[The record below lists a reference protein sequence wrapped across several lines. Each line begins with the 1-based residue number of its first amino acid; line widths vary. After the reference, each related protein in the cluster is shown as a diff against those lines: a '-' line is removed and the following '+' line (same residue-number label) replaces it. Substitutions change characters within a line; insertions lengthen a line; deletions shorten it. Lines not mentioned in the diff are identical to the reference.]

1 MAAKLEAV
9 LGNIVDQK
17 VEILVT
23 AANAELRGGGGV
35 DGLIH
40 KGAGPELLEAL
51 RQIGGCPTGSAVITA
66 AYYMQSTRGI
76 KHIIHAVGPVYQGG
90 GHGEAQLL
98 ADAYTA
104 SMRLAEEARAGSIA
118 FPLLSAGAYG
128 YPLQEAATIA
138 VQTLRAEAKR
148 AKTLKLV
155 RLVAFVDEAL
165 DALRAVP

>member
-23 AANAELRGGGGV
+23 AANAELKGGGGV
-35 DGLIH
+35 DGIIH

-51 RQIGGCPTGSAVITA
+51 RKLGGCPTGSAVITG
-66 AYYMQSTRGI
+66 AYYMESTRGI
-76 KHIIHAVGPVYQGG
+76 KHIIHAVGPIYRDGK
-90 GHGEAQLL
+90 HGEAKLL
-98 ADAYTA
+98 ADAYIA
-104 SMRLAEEARAGSIA
+104 AMRLAEDARAGSIA

-138 VQTLRAEAKR
+138 VQTLRAEAKK
-148 AKTLKLV
+148 AKGLKLV
-155 RLVAFVDEAL
+155 RLVAFDDKAL
-165 DALRAVP
+165 DAVRAVP

>member
-35 DGLIH
+35 DGIIH

-51 RQIGGCPTGSAVITA
+51 RKIGGCPTGSAVITA
-66 AYYMQSTRGI
+66 AYYMESTRGI
-76 KHIIHAVGPVYQGG
+76 KHIIHAVGPIYQDGK
-90 GHGEAQLL
+90 HGEPQLL
-98 ADAYTA
+98 AAAYVA
-104 SMRLAEEARAGSIA
+104 AMRLAEEARAGSIA

-128 YPLQEAATIA
+128 YPLEEAARIA
-138 VQTLRAEAKR
+138 VETLRAEAK
-148 AKTLKLV
+148 KTKSVKLV
-155 RLVAFVDEAL
+155 RLVAFDEKAL